1 MSNELLPPPRRIP
14 FNLTA
19 KCLFAGI
26 RYQISFL
33 ILGFATVFLLV
44 FAFDY
49 SSMLF
54 SVSEIKTT
62 NGTLT
67 HKEKTIFNTRTFN
80 AGSGLPTRRGETI
93 YKYLYTYSVGDK
105 SYKASSFGINMSI
118 DKTIPLVV
126 EYLANTPRTS
136 RIQGMSPGIHLSGG
150 LTPIALIMAII
161 LIAFSTVYSMTYKRV
176 RLNRLIKDGLTV
188 TGTVK
193 TKKLLTQSSGIK
205 WHEVVYEF
213 NVDGRC
219 YQIKDRP
226 YYTERI
232 EIGEHRTLL
241 YDQKKPHKAALIDDL
256 PCSMTLD
263 ESGQIRSG
271 SLLSTVTVSI
281 IPIASTILM
290 LISIYFEFFR

>member
-1 MSNELLPPPRRIP
+1 MSNELLAPPRRIP
-14 FNLTA
+14 INLTA

-33 ILGFATVFLLV
+33 ILGFATVFFLV

-49 SSMLF
+49 SSILF
-54 SVSEIKTT
+54 SVSEIKTI

-80 AGSGLPTRRGETI
+80 AGSGLPTRKGEDI
-93 YKYLYTYSVGDK
+93 YKYLYRYSVAGK
-105 SYKASSFGINMSI
+105 SYKASSYSINMSI
-118 DKTIPLVV
+118 DKKNPLFV
-126 EYLANTPRTS
+126 EYLTNTPSIS

-150 LTPIALIMAII
+150 LTSFAFVIAII
-161 LIAFSTVYSMTYKRV
+161 LIAFSTVYSMTYKRA
-176 RLNRLIKDGLTV
+176 RLNRLLKDGLTA

-193 TKKLLTQSSGIK
+193 TKKLLAQSSGRK

-213 NVDGRC
+213 IVDGRC

-232 EIGEHRTLL
+232 EIGEQRTLL
-241 YDQKKPHKAALIDDL
+241 YDQKNPHKAALIDNL
-256 PCSMTLD
+256 PFSIVLD
-263 ESGQIRSG
+263 GSGQIRPG
-271 SLLSTVTVSI
+271 SLLSTVTVLL

-290 LISIYFEFFR
+290 VISIYFEFFG